1 MDIASATQTAKT
13 QSPAPKASLAD
24 DFDTFLLL
32 LTTQLQNQ
40 DPTSPMDTNQFT
52 QQLVDFA
59 SVEQQLKS
67 NTHLEDLVNIALAS
81 STNSVIGY
89 LGQEVTVGGNTA
101 ELEKG
106 KASWRYTLDGDADAT
121 TLTIKNAAGETVL
134 STSGQKSQ
142 GSYSFDWNGRD
153 QEGRTL
159 KDGTYTLSISAKDAA
174 GNTIGAAT
182 ALTGIVESI
191 ELDGASPVLNV
202 GGTRVSPDDIRLI
215 RTPTPKPIEAES

>member
-1 MDIASATQTAKT
+1 MDIASATQTTNT

-59 SVEQQLKS
+59 GVEQQLKS

-106 KASWRYTLDGDADAT
+106 KASWRYTLNGDADAT
-121 TLTIKNAAGETVL
+121 TLTIKNAADETVL

-153 QEGRTL
+153 QEGRPL
-159 KDGTYTLSISAKDAA
+159 KDGTYTLSVSAKDAA
-174 GNTIGAAT
+174 GNTIGAST

-202 GGTRVSPDDIRLI
+202 GGTRVSPEEIRLI